1 MKKIKDQGLLDR
13 IRLAIENVET
23 AETMTEISNLKK
35 MSGTGNF
42 YRIRFGDFRMGI
54 IVEGDTVVFVRCLPR
69 KDLYRFF
76 P

>member
-35 MSGTGNF
+35 MSGIGNF
-42 YRIRFGDFRMGI
+42 YRIRIGDFRMGI
-54 IVEGDTVVFVRCLPR
+54 IVERDTVVFVRCLPR
-69 KDLYRFF
+69 
-76 P
+76 